1 VIAIGLARL
10 GNTLVDRLAHSV
22 TGGGLDVFRTD
33 LAVVVAALALAVVL
47 STVSG
52 LLPAVRAAR
61 QDPSRALRYE

>member
-1 VIAIGLARL
+1 VA
-10 GNTLVDRLAHSV
+10 LVV
-22 TGGGLDVFRTD
+22 
-33 LAVVVAALALAVVL
+33 AVVL